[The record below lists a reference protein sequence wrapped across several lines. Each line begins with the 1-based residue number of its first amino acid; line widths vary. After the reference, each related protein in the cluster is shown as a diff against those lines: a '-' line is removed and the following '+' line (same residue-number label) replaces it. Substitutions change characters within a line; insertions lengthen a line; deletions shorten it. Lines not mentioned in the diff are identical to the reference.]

1 MSSQNYWADNLRILQ
16 WMISDVNEEKTVLH
30 DIKSSFCYH
39 VLEQKYI
46 PSSKSQT
53 AEIISAILAC
63 DSDHEIWSKT
73 TFDEKEQDCYIRDFS
88 ERFGIATL
96 REMLLASDLD
106 LVLKWLNQHNLIAV
120 AQQILGERSWQK
132 LVYSDST
139 LERIEKK
146 ISSQTSDKRVVE
158 HIVFLKHSGD
168 FYYLYNNE
176 LDVIKRA
183 KKLKTTKNGTEKEV
197 VNKNRYLYGA
207 LELVFDTLGIK
218 EYFECQYGDSTYFA
232 FRVHP
237 MYLKVD
243 KSMPKMID
251 IDKFEGYLKDLCLL
265 ILRAITSPPL
275 LKKTITY
282 ADRFYLTQKLM
293 FIVSDLP
300 TVKSCAS
307 SSEKLKNLMKN
318 IDKYYHEHSEK
329 FDLDAALLNP
339 CENWCQE
346 LMVMAGLSGKII
358 EGMMIDMLGTGDFY
372 PMKTILQKIDA
383 SGFYACTKQQM
394 KRVLDYFPLHSSG
407 EDALKHLGLSQKQW
421 REVVNHFSKIGC
433 CPIPIPTRAC
443 QPWYPGV
450 TNWDAYFCTA

>member
-1 MSSQNYWADNLRILQ
+1 MSSQNYWADNLHILQ

-106 LVLKWLNQHNLIAV
+106 LVLKWLNQHNLTAV

-146 ISSQTSDKRVVE
+146 LSSQTSDKRVVE

-232 FRVHP
+232 FRC
-237 MYLKVD
+237 
-243 KSMPKMID
+243 I
-251 IDKFEGYLKDLCLL
+251 LC
-265 ILRAITSPPL
+265 ISRSISPCR
-275 LKKTITY
+275 K
-282 ADRFYLTQKLM
+282 
-293 FIVSDLP
+293 
-300 TVKSCAS
+300 
-307 SSEKLKNLMKN
+307 
-318 IDKYYHEHSEK
+318 
-329 FDLDAALLNP
+329 
-339 CENWCQE
+339 
-346 LMVMAGLSGKII
+346 
-358 EGMMIDMLGTGDFY
+358 
-372 PMKTILQKIDA
+372 
-383 SGFYACTKQQM
+383 
-394 KRVLDYFPLHSSG
+394 
-407 EDALKHLGLSQKQW
+407 
-421 REVVNHFSKIGC
+421 
-433 CPIPIPTRAC
+433 
-443 QPWYPGV
+443 
-450 TNWDAYFCTA
+450 